1 MAAADPIPLNPAA
14 GGEIERL
21 YRDHHAM
28 ILRTAYRITRDLR
41 DAEDVLHGLF
51 ARLLQDGGA
60 AVPAEGAGPYLHRAA
75 VNRSLDLLRQRRR
88 DLPVEAAGTF
98 DPAGPPPPDEVR
110 RRRELGDRLRA
121 AIARLSPRAAEIFVL
136 RHVEGFSNAEIGRL
150 LGISWSVVAVT
161 LHRARRRLRK
171 EFQS

>member
-28 ILRTAYRITRDLR
+28 ILRTAYRITRDMR

-51 ARLLQDGGA
+51 MRLLQDGGPP
-60 AVPAEGAGPYLHRAA
+60 VPAAGEGPYLHRAA
-75 VNRSLDLLRQRRR
+75 VNRSLNLLRQRRGA
-88 DLPVEAAGTF
+88 LPVETAGGST
-98 DPAGPPPPDEVR
+98 PAGSDTPDEVR

-121 AIARLSPRAAEIFVL
+121 AIARLSPRAAEVFVL
-136 RHVEGFSNAEIGRL
+136 RYVEGLSNAEIGRM